1 MKKPVIFITMGDP
14 SGVGPEIILKSL
26 ESKKIKGICTPVVIG
41 NINVLK
47 KTAEDLS
54 IEHEFKTI
62 QPHEIL
68 ENSDAT
74 QLIEA
79 GDDITDFKYGS
90 PDKNTGKN
98 VFSYIVNAINLC
110 MEKKGD
116 AIATAPINK
125 FTLKNSNIDFN
136 GHTEILAL
144 HSNTSQ
150 YAMMMYGKK
159 LSIVLV
165 TIHIPISDVAPGIT
179 TDKIYDKII
188 LTNKSLRER
197 FGIKSP
203 KIAVCGLN
211 PHAGEDGLFGNE
223 ESEIIIPALEKA
235 RKEQINVEGP
245 LPPDT
250 VFFKA
255 KNGEYDAVLCM
266 YHDQGL
272 IPFKLLHFE
281 DGVNTTLGLPFPRTS
296 VDHGTAYD
304 IAGENIANHQSMV
317 EAILLAAGQ
326 ALNMRKLN

>member
-26 ESKKIKGICTPVVIG
+26 KNKKVKGICTPVIIG
-41 NINVLK
+41 NIGVLQ

-54 IEHEFKTI
+54 IEHEFKI
-62 QPHEIL
+62 VKPHEIE
-68 ENSDAT
+68 ENPAAT
-74 QLIEA
+74 QLIQA
-79 GDDITDFKYGS
+79 GDHFMDFKYGS
-90 PDKNTGKN
+90 PDQNTGKN
-98 VFSYIVNAINLC
+98 VYSYIVNAIELC
-110 MEKKGD
+110 MDKKGD
-116 AIATAPINK
+116 GIATAPINK
-125 FTLKNSNIDFN
+125 YTLKNSDIEFN
-136 GHTEILAL
+136 GHTEMLAH
-144 HSNTSQ
+144 HSETKE

-159 LSIVLV
+159 LSVVLV
-165 TIHIPISDVAPGIT
+165 TIHIPISEVAPGLT

-188 LTNKSLRER
+188 LTNKSLKER
-197 FGIKSP
+197 LGIKSP

-223 ESEIIIPALEKA
+223 EYEIITPAVKKAEK
-235 RKEQINVEGP
+235 EEINIDGP

-304 IAGENIANHQSMV
+304 IAGKNIANHQSMV

-326 ALNMRKLN
+326 AVNMKKEN

>member
-1 MKKPVIFITMGDP
+1 
-14 SGVGPEIILKSL
+14 
-26 ESKKIKGICTPVVIG
+26 
-41 NINVLK
+41 
-47 KTAEDLS
+47 
-54 IEHEFKTI
+54 
-62 QPHEIL
+62 
-68 ENSDAT
+68 
-74 QLIEA
+74 
-79 GDDITDFKYGS
+79 
-90 PDKNTGKN
+90 
-98 VFSYIVNAINLC
+98 

-116 AIATAPINK
+116 GIATAPINK

-136 GHTEILAL
+136 GHTEILAH

-165 TIHIPISDVAPGIT
+165 TIHIPIYDVAPGIT

-223 ESEIIIPALEKA
+223 ESEIILPALEKA
-235 RKEQINVEGP
+235 RKEQIKVEGP

-304 IAGENIANHQSMV
+304 IAGKNIANHQSMV

>member
-74 QLIEA
+74 QLIET
-79 GDDITDFKYGS
+79 GGDITDFKYGS

-116 AIATAPINK
+116 GIATAPINK

-136 GHTEILAL
+136 GHTEILAH

-235 RKEQINVEGP
+235 RKEQIKVEGP

-304 IAGENIANHQSMV
+304 IAGKNIANHQSMV